1 MFQPVLVGKS
11 ICFENLALPGGRV
24 VGQISHSS
32 SFFPVSDSFLSF
44 RVALAFSPALSA
56 FPNETTD

>member
-11 ICFENLALPGGRV
+11 ICFENLALPGGRA

-32 SFFPVSDSFLSF
+32 SFFFTVSDTLLSF
-44 RVALAFSPALSA
+44 RVVLAFSPALSA
-56 FPNETTD
+56 FPND